1 MKYQKTVSKHTMKG
15 NIMRKTIDNQ
25 LEFGAID
32 ISQIKLDIKS
42 RDDIPQVLK
51 GLQYIYMQEKIRE
64 KIFQILEQKIAPEQD
79 KNNGRPGMDLWNILV
94 MGTLRLNLNW
104 DYDRL
109 HEMVNN
115 HKTIKEMLGHDFF
128 DRDKSYNLQ
137 TLKDNVKLLTPEI
150 LSEISKIVVDAGHE
164 LVKEKD
170 DDNLKG
176 RCDSF
181 VVETNVHFPTDINL
195 LFDATRKVIQL
206 TSRLCKKFGLSGWRQ
221 SNYNVKQ
228 LKKQVF
234 KLQKLKHSTSK
245 NPTKAL
251 EKEEQIKAAYEEY
264 VKNAIFLLEK
274 ANTSKQELLE
284 MGVEPVLLESIDYF
298 INHAEKQIDLIRRR
312 VVQGEKIPHGE
323 KVFSVFEPHT
333 EWIAKGKAGVP
344 VELGLRVAVMEDEFG
359 FILNYKVMQNQ
370 TDDQIAVSIVQQTK
384 EKYPDFSSC
393 SFDKGFHSPSNQTEL
408 KKILNAVGLPKK
420 GKLSKKDAEYQQ
432 SEQYKAARSKHSAVE
447 SAINALEVHGLDRC
461 PDKGMH
467 GFERYVGLAVLARNI
482 QIIGTI
488 LIKREQ
494 RKLKKELEKQ
504 KNAA

>member
-1 MKYQKTVSKHTMKG
+1 M
-15 NIMRKTIDNQ
+15 
-25 LEFGAID
+25 
-32 ISQIKLDIKS
+32 
-42 RDDIPQVLK
+42 
-51 GLQYIYMQEKIRE
+51 
-64 KIFQILEQKIAPEQD
+64 
-79 KNNGRPGMDLWNILV
+79 
-94 MGTLRLNLNW
+94 
-104 DYDRL
+104 
-109 HEMVNN
+109 
-115 HKTIKEMLGHDFF
+115 
-128 DRDKSYNLQ
+128 
-137 TLKDNVKLLTPEI
+137 
-150 LSEISKIVVDAGHE
+150 
-164 LVKEKD
+164 
-170 DDNLKG
+170 
-176 RCDSF
+176 
-181 VVETNVHFPTDINL
+181 
-195 LFDATRKVIQL
+195 
-206 TSRLCKKFGLSGWRQ
+206 
-221 SNYNVKQ
+221 
-228 LKKQVF
+228 
-234 KLQKLKHSTSK
+234 
-245 NPTKAL
+245 
-251 EKEEQIKAAYEEY
+251 
-264 VKNAIFLLEK
+264 
-274 ANTSKQELLE
+274 
-284 MGVEPVLLESIDYF
+284 
-298 INHAEKQIDLIRRR
+298 
-312 VVQGEKIPHGE
+312 
-323 KVFSVFEPHT
+323 
-333 EWIAKGKAGVP
+333 P